1 MMKQREKQIIKELK
15 ELKGD
20 NPATQYRYGE
30 LNSEL
35 QQLKNFELMA
45 QGFEQ

>member
-1 MMKQREKQIIKELK
+1 MRKERENQIKKELK
-15 ELKGD
+15 KLKGND
-20 NPATQYRYGE
+20 AETQYRYGE

-35 QQLKNFELMA
+35 QQLKDFELMG